1 MDEITVKEIFKKIY
15 DLTMNDKLS
24 WTSSDPN
31 KNDVFV
37 AVVADYSLF
46 IISTDLSYTFLVRRK
61 SDNVELGRI
70 QTNIF
75 GTNELGLENMFTKIK
90 RKYLKIDEGLNDLLG
105 KLDKI

>member
-1 MDEITVKEIFKKIY
+1 MDEIKVKEIFKKIY
-15 DLTMNDKLS
+15 DLTMDDKVS
-24 WTSSDPN
+24 WTSSDPK

-37 AVVADYSLF
+37 AVVADYNLY

-70 QTNIF
+70 QTTLF
-75 GTNELGLENMFTKIK
+75 GINELALEKMFNTIK

-105 KLDKI
+105 KLDNI